1 MSEPSWPGLPMRGD
15 EPRIRQAGRPAFSY
29 INKRTVFKRKQ
40 GMSRSST
47 VKRAIPANRAGLP
60 LIKAGPLM
68 VKTFLLTGW
77 ALPVTDRTTYALQWE
92 KPRLISSQEIA
103 QLSTLC
109 TVLPIYNFASRD
121 YLYLVANRYQL
132 TYALRWRTNQITAT
146 VWVGDAGKRSESIL
160 HVVCKW
166 NLSHIFRVGS
176 VRFIIQFT
184 PSSLSIK
191 IAAMATGM
199 FDAPRE
205 AVFNQLWRSGLDGVV
220 YKHVI
225 LNGVRSCL
233 TLSCYSHLGE
243 RADEHVQKDTVELH
257 FCQEKEFLNS

>member
-47 VKRAIPANRAGLP
+47 VKRAIPANRAGVP

-68 VKTFLLTGW
+68 VKTFLLTSW
-77 ALPVTDRTTYALQWE
+77 ALPVTDRTTYALQRE
-92 KPRLISSQEIA
+92 KPRLISAQEIA

-132 TYALRWRTNQITAT
+132 TYALR
-146 VWVGDAGKRSESIL
+146 
-160 HVVCKW
+160 
-166 NLSHIFRVGS
+166 
-176 VRFIIQFT
+176 
-184 PSSLSIK
+184 
-191 IAAMATGM
+191 
-199 FDAPRE
+199 
-205 AVFNQLWRSGLDGVV
+205 
-220 YKHVI
+220 
-225 LNGVRSCL
+225 
-233 TLSCYSHLGE
+233 
-243 RADEHVQKDTVELH
+243 
-257 FCQEKEFLNS
+257 